1 MNIEKFFDGAKA
13 QDLIDFA
20 KILPD
25 EYTVQKKALVEAAL
39 KLAASQQK
47 KKKEPLCLYAEYIET
62 DPCDV

>member
-1 MNIEKFFDGAKA
+1 MNFEKFFDGAKA
-13 QDLIDFA
+13 QDLIDLA

-39 KLAASQQK
+39 KLASQQK
-47 KKKEPLCLYAEYIET
+47 KKKEPLYPYAEYIEA

>member
-1 MNIEKFFDGAKA
+1 MMNFEKFFDGAKA
-13 QDLIDFA
+13 QDLIYIA

-39 KLAASQQK
+39 KGASQQK
-47 KKKEPLCLYAEYIET
+47 NKEPLYLYSEYIEA